1 MPTKLLKN
9 VSGQPTETA
18 TVATSAGAGSA
29 GKIPELN
36 ASGFIDNTMLPTSAK
51 MNFAD
56 SEAVTFASGS
66 ATLAHA
72 PSPSLSL
79 ILVVN
84 GVTWQQTVD
93 YTISGAT
100 LTAVQTVP
108 TGANVYAW
116 YRY

>member
-36 ASGFIDNTMLPTSAK
+36 SSGLVDNTMLPASAK
-51 MNFAD
+51 LNFAD
-56 SEAVTFASGS
+56 NEAVTFTAGT
-66 ATLAHA
+66 ATLAHTPNPA
-72 PSPSLSL
+72 ASL

-84 GVTWQQTVD
+84 AQTWQQGVD
-93 YTISGAT
+93 YTISTAT

-116 YRY
+116 YRF